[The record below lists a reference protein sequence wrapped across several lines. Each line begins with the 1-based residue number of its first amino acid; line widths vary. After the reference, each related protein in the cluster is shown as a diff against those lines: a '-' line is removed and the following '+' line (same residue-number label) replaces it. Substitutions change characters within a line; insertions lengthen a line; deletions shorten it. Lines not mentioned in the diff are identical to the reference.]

1 MGVSKKLGP
10 IGGTPPTT
18 PPPPPH
24 THTHIHTMG
33 NPAKSATRT
42 NSSESLLL
50 GAMNLKNG
58 ISKHDKRD
66 FKKNKYLQI
75 FKKYDQIVK
84 VTFVFV

>member
-1 MGVSKKLGP
+1 
-10 IGGTPPTT
+10 
-18 PPPPPH
+18 
-24 THTHIHTMG
+24 
-33 NPAKSATRT
+33 
-42 NSSESLLL
+42 
-50 GAMNLKNG
+50 MNLKNG